1 MKKISAVI
9 LKTEELLAG
18 AMLCMIAVLVFWSAV
33 ARTIGMPV
41 NWAQDVSLLAFG
53 WLTFIGSDIIIKSGG
68 LIRIDMLS
76 NRFPKAVQKT
86 LMLVFDFFMLLFL
99 LILIVYGFL
108 LVSQSW
114 NRTFNTL
121 KMSYAWCTLA
131 VPVGSLLMFFSM
143 IGKVLGDI
151 RKPMKEWGLISVKC
165 GWIFLNSPVPWNAG
179 GLCDSGVRI
188 FLLPNEAGDSVDHSG
203 AEIPVHHPVLYH
215 ACDSAVHFCR

>member
-86 LMLVFDFFMLLFL
+86 LMLVFDVFMLLFL

-121 KMSYAWCTLA
+121 KMSYAWCTLS

-143 IGKVLGDI
+143 IGKMLGDI
-151 RKPMKEWGLISVKC
+151 RKPMKEWGV
-165 GWIFLNSPVPWNAG
+165 N
-179 GLCDSGVRI
+179 
-188 FLLPNEAGDSVDHSG
+188 
-203 AEIPVHHPVLYH
+203 
-215 ACDSAVHFCR
+215 

>member
-86 LMLVFDFFMLLFL
+86 LMLVFDVFMLLFL

-143 IGKVLGDI
+143 FGKMLGDI
-151 RKPMKEWGLISVKC
+151 RKPMKEWGV
-165 GWIFLNSPVPWNAG
+165 N
-179 GLCDSGVRI
+179 
-188 FLLPNEAGDSVDHSG
+188 
-203 AEIPVHHPVLYH
+203 
-215 ACDSAVHFCR
+215 

>member
-41 NWAQDVSLLAFG
+41 NWAQGVSLLAFG

-86 LMLVFDFFMLLFL
+86 LMLVFDVFMLLFL

-143 IGKVLGDI
+143 IGKMLGDI
-151 RKPMKEWGLISVKC
+151 RKPMKEWRV
-165 GWIFLNSPVPWNAG
+165 N
-179 GLCDSGVRI
+179 
-188 FLLPNEAGDSVDHSG
+188 
-203 AEIPVHHPVLYH
+203 
-215 ACDSAVHFCR
+215 

>member
-1 MKKISAVI
+1 
-9 LKTEELLAG
+9 
-18 AMLCMIAVLVFWSAV
+18 MLCMIAVLVFWSAV
-33 ARTIGMPV
+33 ARTIGMTV

-76 NRFPKAVQKT
+76 NRFPRAVQKT

-143 IGKVLGDI
+143 IGKMLGDI
-151 RKPMKEWGLISVKC
+151 RKPMKEWGV
-165 GWIFLNSPVPWNAG
+165 N
-179 GLCDSGVRI
+179 
-188 FLLPNEAGDSVDHSG
+188 
-203 AEIPVHHPVLYH
+203 
-215 ACDSAVHFCR
+215 

>member
-86 LMLVFDFFMLLFL
+86 LMLVFDVFMLLFL

-131 VPVGSLLMFFSM
+131 VPVHPAVWHPLWLFYKAILTIKIFSHL
-143 IGKVLGDI
+143 IASFRSFI
-151 RKPMKEWGLISVKC
+151 RWS
-165 GWIFLNSPVPWNAG
+165 
-179 GLCDSGVRI
+179 
-188 FLLPNEAGDSVDHSG
+188 
-203 AEIPVHHPVLYH
+203 
-215 ACDSAVHFCR
+215 

>member
-18 AMLCMIAVLVFWSAV
+18 AMLFMIAVLVFWSAV

-86 LMLVFDFFMLLFL
+86 LMLVFDVFMLLFL

-143 IGKVLGDI
+143 IGKMLGDI
-151 RKPMKEWGLISVKC
+151 RKPMKEWGV
-165 GWIFLNSPVPWNAG
+165 N
-179 GLCDSGVRI
+179 
-188 FLLPNEAGDSVDHSG
+188 
-203 AEIPVHHPVLYH
+203 
-215 ACDSAVHFCR
+215 

>member
-86 LMLVFDFFMLLFL
+86 LMLVFDVFMLLFL

-143 IGKVLGDI
+143 IGKMLGDI
-151 RKPMKEWGLISVKC
+151 RKPMK
-165 GWIFLNSPVPWNAG
+165 NG
-179 GLCDSGVRI
+179 G
-188 FLLPNEAGDSVDHSG
+188 
-203 AEIPVHHPVLYH
+203 
-215 ACDSAVHFCR
+215 

>member
-76 NRFPKAVQKT
+76 NRLPRAVQKT

-151 RKPMKEWGLISVKC
+151 RKPMKEWGV
-165 GWIFLNSPVPWNAG
+165 N
-179 GLCDSGVRI
+179 
-188 FLLPNEAGDSVDHSG
+188 
-203 AEIPVHHPVLYH
+203 
-215 ACDSAVHFCR
+215 

>member
-76 NRFPKAVQKT
+76 NRCPKAVQKT
-86 LMLVFDFFMLLFL
+86 LMLVFDVFMLLFL

-143 IGKVLGDI
+143 IGKMLGDI
-151 RKPMKEWGLISVKC
+151 RKPMKEWGV
-165 GWIFLNSPVPWNAG
+165 N
-179 GLCDSGVRI
+179 
-188 FLLPNEAGDSVDHSG
+188 
-203 AEIPVHHPVLYH
+203 
-215 ACDSAVHFCR
+215 

>member
-33 ARTIGMPV
+33 ARTVGMPV

-76 NRFPKAVQKT
+76 NRFPKSVQKT
-86 LMLVFDFFMLLFL
+86 LMLVFDVFMLLFL

-143 IGKVLGDI
+143 LGKMLGDI
-151 RKPMKEWGLISVKC
+151 RKPMKE
-165 GWIFLNSPVPWNAG
+165 
-179 GLCDSGVRI
+179 
-188 FLLPNEAGDSVDHSG
+188 
-203 AEIPVHHPVLYH
+203 
-215 ACDSAVHFCR
+215 

>member
-86 LMLVFDFFMLLFL
+86 LMLEFDVFMLLFL

-143 IGKVLGDI
+143 IGKMLGDI
-151 RKPMKEWGLISVKC
+151 RKPMKEWGV
-165 GWIFLNSPVPWNAG
+165 N
-179 GLCDSGVRI
+179 
-188 FLLPNEAGDSVDHSG
+188 
-203 AEIPVHHPVLYH
+203 
-215 ACDSAVHFCR
+215 

>member
-76 NRFPKAVQKT
+76 NRVPKAVQKT
-86 LMLVFDFFMLLFL
+86 LMLVFDVFMLLIL

-143 IGKVLGDI
+143 IGKMLGDI
-151 RKPMKEWGLISVKC
+151 RKPMKEWGV
-165 GWIFLNSPVPWNAG
+165 N
-179 GLCDSGVRI
+179 
-188 FLLPNEAGDSVDHSG
+188 
-203 AEIPVHHPVLYH
+203 
-215 ACDSAVHFCR
+215 

>member
-1 MKKISAVI
+1 
-9 LKTEELLAG
+9 
-18 AMLCMIAVLVFWSAV
+18 MLCMIAVLVFWSAV
-33 ARTIGMPV
+33 ARTIRMPV

-151 RKPMKEWGLISVKC
+151 R
-165 GWIFLNSPVPWNAG
+165 NQ
-179 GLCDSGVRI
+179 
-188 FLLPNEAGDSVDHSG
+188 
-203 AEIPVHHPVLYH
+203 
-215 ACDSAVHFCR
+215 

>member
-1 MKKISAVI
+1 
-9 LKTEELLAG
+9 
-18 AMLCMIAVLVFWSAV
+18 MLCMIAVLVFWSAV

-76 NRFPKAVQKT
+76 NRFPRAVQKT

-151 RKPMKEWGLISVKC
+151 RKPMKEWGV
-165 GWIFLNSPVPWNAG
+165 N
-179 GLCDSGVRI
+179 
-188 FLLPNEAGDSVDHSG
+188 
-203 AEIPVHHPVLYH
+203 
-215 ACDSAVHFCR
+215 

>member
-86 LMLVFDFFMLLFL
+86 LMLVFDVFMLLFL

-131 VPVGSLLMFFSM
+131 VPIGSLLMIFTI
-143 IGKVLGDI
+143 IGKLIGDI
-151 RKPMKEWGLISVKC
+151 RRPVGEWRNK
-165 GWIFLNSPVPWNAG
+165 
-179 GLCDSGVRI
+179 
-188 FLLPNEAGDSVDHSG
+188 
-203 AEIPVHHPVLYH
+203 
-215 ACDSAVHFCR
+215 

>member
-18 AMLCMIAVLVFWSAV
+18 AMLFMIAVLVFWSAV

-86 LMLVFDFFMLLFL
+86 LMLVFEFLMLLFL

-151 RKPMKEWGLISVKC
+151 RKPMKEWGV
-165 GWIFLNSPVPWNAG
+165 N
-179 GLCDSGVRI
+179 
-188 FLLPNEAGDSVDHSG
+188 
-203 AEIPVHHPVLYH
+203 
-215 ACDSAVHFCR
+215 

>member
-76 NRFPKAVQKT
+76 SRFPKAVQKT
-86 LMLVFDFFMLLFL
+86 LMLGFDVFMLLFL

-143 IGKVLGDI
+143 IGKMLGDI
-151 RKPMKEWGLISVKC
+151 RKPMKEWGV
-165 GWIFLNSPVPWNAG
+165 N
-179 GLCDSGVRI
+179 
-188 FLLPNEAGDSVDHSG
+188 
-203 AEIPVHHPVLYH
+203 
-215 ACDSAVHFCR
+215 

>member
-1 MKKISAVI
+1 MQ
-9 LKTEELLAG
+9 
-18 AMLCMIAVLVFWSAV
+18 CMIAVLVFWSAV

-151 RKPMKEWGLISVKC
+151 RKPMKEWGV
-165 GWIFLNSPVPWNAG
+165 N
-179 GLCDSGVRI
+179 
-188 FLLPNEAGDSVDHSG
+188 
-203 AEIPVHHPVLYH
+203 
-215 ACDSAVHFCR
+215 

>member
-33 ARTIGMPV
+33 ARTIGMPE

-86 LMLVFDFFMLLFL
+86 LMLVFDVFMLLFL

-143 IGKVLGDI
+143 IGKMLGDI
-151 RKPMKEWGLISVKC
+151 RKPMKEWRV
-165 GWIFLNSPVPWNAG
+165 N
-179 GLCDSGVRI
+179 
-188 FLLPNEAGDSVDHSG
+188 
-203 AEIPVHHPVLYH
+203 
-215 ACDSAVHFCR
+215 

>member
-86 LMLVFDFFMLLFL
+86 LMLVFDVFMLLFL

-121 KMSYAWCTLA
+121 KMSYARCTLA

-143 IGKVLGDI
+143 IGKMLGDI
-151 RKPMKEWGLISVKC
+151 RKPMKEWGV
-165 GWIFLNSPVPWNAG
+165 N
-179 GLCDSGVRI
+179 
-188 FLLPNEAGDSVDHSG
+188 
-203 AEIPVHHPVLYH
+203 
-215 ACDSAVHFCR
+215 

>member
-76 NRFPKAVQKT
+76 KRFPKAVQKT
-86 LMLVFDFFMLLFL
+86 LMLVFDVFMLLFL

-143 IGKVLGDI
+143 IGKMLGDI
-151 RKPMKEWGLISVKC
+151 RKPMKEWGV
-165 GWIFLNSPVPWNAG
+165 N
-179 GLCDSGVRI
+179 
-188 FLLPNEAGDSVDHSG
+188 
-203 AEIPVHHPVLYH
+203 
-215 ACDSAVHFCR
+215 